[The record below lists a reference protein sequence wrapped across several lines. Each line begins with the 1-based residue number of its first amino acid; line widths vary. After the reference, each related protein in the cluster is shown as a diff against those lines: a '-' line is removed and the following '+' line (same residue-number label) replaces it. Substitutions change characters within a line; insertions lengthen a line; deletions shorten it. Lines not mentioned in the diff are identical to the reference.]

1 MMGLINKDL
10 FMLKNNYKTLIVT
23 FLIYITYSFMFDMNM
38 SFLFP
43 FMIFMLCLS
52 TFSYDDLNNW
62 DSFAITLPKGR
73 TNVVKAKFIITI
85 VLLIIAN
92 LIGFGMELIVTTAK
106 HNPINIENTLSTT
119 FGILVALSLMA
130 SILYPIIFK
139 FGNEKGRIAM
149 IIVGLSIGGLALLF
163 TKYIKID
170 IPLDLIQIVEKFL
183 PFICLILST
192 IFLSISYVISKKIYS
207 KREF

>member
-1 MMGLINKDL
+1 MMGLIKKDL
-10 FMLKNNYKTLIVT
+10 YMLKNNYKSLVVT
-23 FLIYITYSFMFDMNM
+23 FIIYITYSFMFDMNM

-52 TFSYDDLNNW
+52 TFSYDDFNNW
-62 DSFAITLPKGR
+62 DSFAITFPKGR
-73 TNVVKAKFIITI
+73 TNIVKSKFITTV
-85 VLLIIAN
+85 VLVIIAN
-92 LIGFGMELIVTTAK
+92 LIGFGMELIIATVK
-106 HNPINIENTLSTT
+106 NNSINIKDTLSTT

-149 IIVGLSIGGLALLF
+149 IIVGLAIGGLALLF
-163 TKYIKID
+163 TKYIKLD
-170 IPLDLIQIVEKFL
+170 IPVDLIQTVEKFL
-183 PFICLILST
+183 PFICIAASALFI
-192 IFLSISYVISKKIYS
+192 SISYFISKKIYS